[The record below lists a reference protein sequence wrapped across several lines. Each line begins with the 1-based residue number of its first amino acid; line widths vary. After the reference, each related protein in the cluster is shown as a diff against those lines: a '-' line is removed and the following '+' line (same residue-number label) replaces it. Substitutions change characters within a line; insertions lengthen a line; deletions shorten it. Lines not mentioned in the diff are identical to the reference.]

1 MSRGNLGTDPSARG
15 VRARPAHGL
24 SARAAGVLHGVV
36 LGYLRTGEPVGS
48 RSAAKHARLE
58 VSSATVRV
66 EMSHLGD
73 AGLLSKPHA
82 SAGRVPTRAG
92 FRVYVDHLMRPK
104 RPSAEARDG
113 LARRLKD
120 ASDDVDALLRVASR
134 QLSAVCTLAAIGRR
148 PRLERTT
155 VRRIQLLSL
164 DADRLMAVLVLG
176 DGMVRNRVVRL
187 ERGVSQVELLRAQ
200 SLFNKRWAG
209 RPLDDVRGELRAQIE
224 VSEGPARR
232 LLELT
237 ERVLPEGNLE
247 DAVIVEG
254 RGHLLDAGA
263 GPEVLSALEDTRLLL
278 SVLDE
283 VEVGQ
288 GTRVVFADEADAA
301 APQGLTVVGA
311 AYGIDDRTLGT
322 VAIVGSLRM
331 NYARVVPWVG
341 YTAEMISG
349 LLRRDGTAA

>member
-1 MSRGNLGTDPSARG
+1 MSDHFPGVGPRARDARG
-15 VRARPAHGL
+15 RAEHGL
-24 SARAAGVLHGVV
+24 SLRAANVLRGVV
-36 LGYLRTGEPVGS
+36 LGYLRTGGPVGS
-48 RSAAKHARLE
+48 RAAAKHGRLD

-66 EMSHLGD
+66 EMGQLGD

-82 SAGRVPTRAG
+82 SAGRVPTQAG

-104 RPSAEARDG
+104 QPTAAERDG
-113 LARRLKD
+113 LARRLRD
-120 ASDDVDALLRVASR
+120 ASDEADALLKVASR
-134 QLSAVCTLAAIGRR
+134 QLAVACTLAAIGRR
-148 PRLERTT
+148 PRLDRTL

-176 DGMVRNRVVRL
+176 DGVVRHRVVRL
-187 ERGVSQVELLRAQ
+187 ERGVSQVDLLRAQ
-200 SLFNKRWAG
+200 SLFNKRWADQ
-209 RPLDDVRGELRAQIE
+209 PLDEVRGELRALIE
-224 VSEGPARR
+224 GAEGPSRQ

-237 ERVLPEGNLE
+237 ERALPDGDAS

-288 GTRVVFADEADAA
+288 GTSVVFSNE
-301 APQGLTVVGA
+301 GLTVVGA
-311 AYGIDDRTLGT
+311 AYGIDERTLGT
-322 VAIVGSLRM
+322 VAIVGPLRM

-341 YTAEMISG
+341 YTADTISE